1 MSLCVVAVCICGGM
15 TILNICYCFQFES
28 CLYPVMC
35 EAGGIVCC
43 YVGTGYI
50 HKYI

>member
-1 MSLCVVAVCICGGM
+1 M
-15 TILNICYCFQFES
+15 
-28 CLYPVMC
+28 YPVMC

-50 HKYI
+50 HKYKGNTL